1 MIPGFKGHAFHAWM
15 KKHGFGTYIIPG
27 KGREDNEME
36 SKNVDF
42 CAAGDFGSP
51 GADDFPGGEKSQK
64 IKCHG

>member
-1 MIPGFKGHAFHAWM
+1 M